1 MLSNETSKNYTGYR
15 YSVAQLHKKPK
26 VEKDSSQGDLWEW
39 LLSDVVDYKVMNT
52 KAHNVY
58 KGITY

>member
-1 MLSNETSKNYTGYR
+1 MLSNETSKNYSG

-26 VEKDSSQGDLWEW
+26 VEKDSSQGDLWER
-39 LLSDVVDYKVMNT
+39 LLSDVVDYKLMNT
-52 KAHNVY
+52 KAHKIY